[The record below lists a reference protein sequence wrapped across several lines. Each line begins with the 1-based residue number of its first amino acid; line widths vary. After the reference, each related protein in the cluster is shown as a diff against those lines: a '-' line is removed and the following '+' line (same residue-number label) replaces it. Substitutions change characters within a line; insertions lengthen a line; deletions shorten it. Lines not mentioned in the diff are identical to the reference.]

1 MSQQITTANK
11 WEKMIGSSMS
21 HQSVISSLFAL
32 LSSSLLV
39 TVFLP
44 LSPPTHLTHPPLGYC
59 PSLLNKHDLSPSFS
73 LLHLVRAALLML
85 DWLRPSTQGILTCCK
100 IPANTHETA
109 TAAGLTFECLL
120 RSTVIFA
127 LNKIMPTRRIC
138 HWHLPFVKL
147 RWQWGFMS
155 H

>member
-1 MSQQITTANK
+1 MRKNDLLLYKPPVSYFLSLCLTLFF
-11 WEKMIGSSMS
+11 SSRYCFS
-21 HQSVISSLFAL
+21 PS
-32 LSSSLLV
+32 LSSR
-39 TVFLP
+39 
-44 LSPPTHLTHPPLGYC
+44 SPYCPPLGYC

-73 LLHLVRAALLML
+73 LLHSVRESLLML
-85 DWLRPSTQGILTCCK
+85 DWLHPSTQGILTCCK

-138 HWHLPFVKL
+138 H
-147 RWQWGFMS
+147 
-155 H
+155 

>member
-1 MSQQITTANK
+1 MGKNDLLLYEPPVSYFLAL
-11 WEKMIGSSMS
+11 
-21 HQSVISSLFAL
+21 SLTRF
-32 LSSSLLV
+32 SLLV
-39 TVFLP
+39 TVVLP
-44 LSPPTHLTHPPLGYC
+44 LSPPRSPYCPLLGYC
-59 PSLLNKHDLSPSFS
+59 AGLLNKHDLSPSFS
-73 LLHLVRAALLML
+73 LLHLVRASLLML
-85 DWLRPSTQGILTCCK
+85 DWLRPSTQGSLTWCK

-109 TAAGLTFECLL
+109 TAAGLTFERLL